1 LFVENRLLMTV
12 YHGYI
17 GVFGKRPVRGQ
28 SFRLKIRG
36 GFPYEVNKLLTKPRS
51 EITSK
56 FSRQNT

>member
-1 LFVENRLLMTV
+1 MTV